1 LTKVPVVRGTEVE
14 LMGTTEV
21 RLRLKIRADDTL
33 LRVALA
39 QQDLVLTAGKPYAV
53 LRLHRNATGE

>member
-1 LTKVPVVRGTEVE
+1 
-14 LMGTTEV
+14 
-21 RLRLKIRADDTL
+21 
-33 LRVALA
+33 ALA